1 MGSMRRHGYTTEEVV
16 RRGRE
21 IYENEIRAE
30 VEPEHDGDF
39 VVVDVTSGIWEVG
52 RDDVV
57 VSDQVLQQ
65 NPEAV
70 LYFMR
75 VGRPAA
81 YRMGARASMG

>member
-39 VVVDVTSGIWEVG
+39 VVVDVTSASG
-52 RDDVV
+52 R
-57 VSDQVLQQ
+57 LA
-65 NPEAV
+65 ETT
-70 LYFMR
+70 
-75 VGRPAA
+75 
-81 YRMGARASMG
+81 